1 MKLWTKIFLFTLV
14 LFIIAF
20 YSGIFFMTTLS
31 YKNSLDTVRSQ
42 AFAEHNFITKS
53 LSKDLDAVLDRN
65 VNRQAAIVSLIAS
78 YTGYYKSHHVYL
90 ELFQNKK
97 NISGNLPSLDISKI
111 INSNS
116 KNRKSVV
123 VNKDSNK
130 YVIVI
135 GSVTDEYL
143 LVYARDITSMDQSQ
157 NNLSRS
163 LIFTG
168 IGISLIFVF
177 FLFLIVKNLTKP
189 IRDLQKVTKEI
200 TEGNYE
206 VRAKVAGEDEI
217 AILGK
222 HFNEMTDEVVSR
234 IEEHRNISI
243 QKQRFIDNL
252 AHELKTPMTSIYGY
266 AELLQNSK
274 LSSEDSFNATSQIM
288 YDVKRIQ
295 SMSQKLL
302 DLALTREVFI
312 EKSPINLPE
321 MFEQLKN
328 DFHTQLKSKN
338 IGLNIQC
345 QLRSINGD
353 RVLIENLFA
362 NLIDNAIKASFT
374 GGEIL
379 IISDRKEEKSI
390 ITVKD
395 EGIGISKEHINQVFE
410 PFFRS
415 DFSRSSLKG
424 GTGLGLALSK
434 EIASAHHAK
443 IEITS
448 NLNEGTSIQVIF
460 TTS

>member
-1 MKLWTKIFLFTLV
+1 
-14 LFIIAF
+14 
-20 YSGIFFMTTLS
+20 MTSLS

-65 VNRQAAIVSLIAS
+65 VNRQAAINSLMAS

-90 ELFQNKK
+90 ELIQSEKK
-97 NISGNLPSLDISKI
+97 ISGNLPSLDVSKI

-116 KNRKSVV
+116 KNRRSVV
-123 VNKDSNK
+123 VNNNAKK
-130 YVIVI
+130 FVTVI
-135 GSVTDEYL
+135 GSVSDGYL

-157 NNLSRS
+157 NKLSRS

-168 IGISLIFVF
+168 IGISLIFAF

-274 LSSEDSFNATSQIM
+274 LSPEDSFNATTQIM

-312 EKSPINLPE
+312 EKSLINLPE
-321 MFEQLKN
+321 TFEQLKN
-328 DFHTQLKSKN
+328 DFHTQLKFKN
-338 IGLNIQC
+338 IELNIQC
-345 QLRSINGD
+345 QVRSINGD
-353 RVLIENLFA
+353 QVLIENLFA
-362 NLIDNAIKASFT
+362 NLLDNAIKASFI
-374 GGEIL
+374 GGKIS
-379 IISDRKEEKSI
+379 IISERKGETTI
-390 ITVKD
+390 ITVND
-395 EGIGISKEHINQVFE
+395 EGVGISKEHINQVFE

-415 DFSRSSLKG
+415 DFSRSSLLG
-424 GTGLGLALSK
+424 GAGLGLALSK
-434 EIASAHHAK
+434 EIVRAHQAK
-443 IEITS
+443 IVVTS
-448 NLNEGTSIQVIF
+448 KLNEGTSIQVIF